1 VDRRL
6 SSIHRCTNKY
16 LSNID
21 GEMYRKRQA
30 QNNLNSCLEI
40 KESDL
45 SNERQ
50 LKLKYFIKSAGIIR
64 NEKVAL

>member
-6 SSIHRCTNKY
+6 SSIQRCTNKY

-21 GEMYRKRQA
+21 GEMYRKKQA

-40 KESDL
+40 KEFDL
-45 SNERQ
+45 NNERE
-50 LKLKYFIKSAGIIR
+50 L
-64 NEKVAL
+64 

>member
-1 VDRRL
+1 
-6 SSIHRCTNKY
+6 
-16 LSNID
+16 
-21 GEMYRKRQA
+21 MYRKRQA